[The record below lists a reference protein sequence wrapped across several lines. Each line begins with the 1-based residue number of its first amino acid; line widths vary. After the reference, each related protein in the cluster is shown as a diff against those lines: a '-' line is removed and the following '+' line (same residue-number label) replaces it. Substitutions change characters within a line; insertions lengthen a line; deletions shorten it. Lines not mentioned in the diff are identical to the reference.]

1 MKTDTDIQKWICG
14 KIEGTALLDSVKSAG
29 GVLSDRGRPK
39 GSDTEDIV
47 VAVLANNG
55 AGQIQT
61 AYVNV
66 NIYVQDLWNAERGA
80 WERDTI
86 RVSQLCNLSRFLF
99 ELYGDG
105 IRVSDRDSSQRIIP
119 AGVTFQ
125 DGHTEHIINNRLF
138 IQICND

>member
-1 MKTDTDIQKWICG
+1 MKTDIDIQKWLFH
-14 KIEGTALLDSVKSAG
+14 KIKGTELEEFVSG
-29 GVLSDRGRPK
+29 ILSDRGRPN
-39 GSDTEDIV
+39 GSEAEDIV
-47 VAVLANNG
+47 IAVLTSNG
-55 AGQIQT
+55 SGQIQT

-66 NIYVQDLWNAERGA
+66 NIYVSDLWNAERGA

-86 RVSQLCNLSRFLF
+86 RVGELCHLSKFLYNLH
-99 ELYGDG
+99 GDG
-105 IRVSDRDSSQRIIP
+105 IRVSDRDSSQRVIP